1 MATTIKRRIL
11 EFPVTS
17 GKVLG
22 VSVLRGYARLCD
34 LSLVSRADVY
44 DPKTNPNGTQR
55 DLSPKHA
62 KDAYDYVRS
71 KEIGFWPEIVLCA
84 RRGDVIDFAKRSGV
98 DSFGTLRIDLGK
110 VERHSLGGDI
120 AISRL
125 DGNHRLHY
133 ADGKTE
139 GYPAIEK
146 FVSFCLAVDLNLDE
160 EILLFRDIN
169 NNQRR
174 MNTSHLD
181 NIETRL
187 SGQAS
192 LKREALDLYIAKKL
206 SGDKESPFYGR
217 VYDGGK
223 KVASSLVPLRSLR
236 TGIQY
241 MMSRPTKLTA
251 LPDPDAKYKVVKNYF
266 SSVRRWV
273 PEAWTDPKKY
283 LVLRGAGLWG
293 VCFLGA
299 EIIDRALSKGQF
311 QPESMLKILRSGKT
325 WDWTNDGD
333 FQGYSGRGGATK
345 IRDAIV
351 AELSDESGNSLR
363 DLYKKIM
370 DE

>member
-1 MATTIKRRIL
+1 MVTKKNRRIL
-11 EFPVTS
+11 QLHAAKGE
-17 GKVLG
+17 VLG

-34 LSLVSRADVY
+34 LALMSRADIY
-44 DPKTNPNGTQR
+44 DPKTNPSGTQR

-62 KDAYDYVRS
+62 KDAYDYIRS

-84 RRGDVIDFAKRSGV
+84 RVQEVINFKEKIGSDDFGV
-98 DSFGTLRIDLGK
+98 LRIDLDEIEKLAANG
-110 VERHSLGGDI
+110 VVP
-120 AISRL
+120 ISRL

-139 GYPAIEK
+139 GYPAIERL
-146 FVSFCLAVDLNLDE
+146 VSFCLAVDLELDE
-160 EILLFRDIN
+160 EIFLFRDIN

-187 SGQAS
+187 SSQAS

-206 SGDKESPFYGR
+206 SEDRDSPFFGR

-223 KVASSLVPLRSLR
+223 KVATSMVPLRTLR

-251 LPDPDAKYKVVKNYF
+251 LPDADAKYKVIKNYF
-266 SSVRRWV
+266 GAVRRWV
-273 PEAWTDPKKY
+273 PEAWTNPKNY
-283 LVLRGAGLWG
+283 LVLRGAGMWG
-293 VCFLGA
+293 ICFLGA
-299 EIIDRALSKGQF
+299 EVIDRALSKGQF
-311 QPESMLKILRSGKT
+311 QSESMLKILRSGKT

-351 AELSDESGNSLR
+351 AELSDESGASLR
-363 DLYKKIM
+363 DLYRKIM